1 MFVVVLIIRD
11 CCWVGR
17 VETGGQYKRANN
29 NKWQLWI
36 SCWNIIRKKRISIER
51 IMSRYRVDFGFLK
64 CFFFFLLRLLL
75 IKNLCGVFY
84 SAPFKGKWGEKNNRN
99 IIEGNKETRE
109 FQKIKQIITFQRE
122 TQTTKFLFKLHR
134 LKNWR
139 ER

>member
-1 MFVVVLIIRD
+1 MNKLLKYNKKKTHQYRENH
-11 CCWVGR
+11 
-17 VETGGQYKRANN
+17 VEIPRRFWLFK
-29 NKWQLWI
+29 
-36 SCWNIIRKKRISIER
+36 
-51 IMSRYRVDFGFLK
+51 M
-64 CFFFFLLRLLL
+64 FFFFLLLRLLL

-134 LKNWR
+134 LKN
-139 ER
+139 